1 MPALARIADLA
12 AEFAACSGY
21 ARFQAKRSSNT
32 AAHDSIGVALLR
44 DRGPWRQFL
53 GVVVRR

>member
-32 AAHDSIGVALLR
+32 AAHDSIGVTLLR
-44 DRGPWRQFL
+44 DRGPLRQFL
-53 GVVVRR
+53 